1 MKFQKGAFVAKNEH
15 FDPFLASFI
24 FFVKL
29 QYSNNIS
36 ENYYHE
42 KPSKQ
47 HFSKLTIFVYRAVVE
62 NTAR

>member
-1 MKFQKGAFVAKNEH
+1 MKFQKGAFVAKNVH

-29 QYSNNIS
+29 QYSNNIL

-42 KPSKQ
+42 KLSK
-47 HFSKLTIFVYRAVVE
+47 HYFSKLAIFVYRAVVE